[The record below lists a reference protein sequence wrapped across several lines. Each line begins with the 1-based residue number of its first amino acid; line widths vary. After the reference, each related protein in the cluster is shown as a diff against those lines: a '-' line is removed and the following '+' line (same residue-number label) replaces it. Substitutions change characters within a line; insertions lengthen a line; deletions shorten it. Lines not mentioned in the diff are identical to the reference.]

1 MSSPAHA
8 PPPAE
13 PRDRI
18 LDAAQERLIHYGYH
32 KTTMAEIAEDVGMS
46 AANLYRY
53 FANKEEIAAEC
64 ASRCMNE
71 RFERLR
77 RHLADPRKSAAEKL
91 MAYARELVDDSHAL
105 AGEASKIGELVATI
119 MRQRHALVHE
129 KLAVHYQLIGDI
141 LNQGVSSGEFR
152 IEDIETVARHVYSTL
167 SFFDVPLFVGL
178 FDRAEF
184 DRRLGDAASAFA
196 DRRNR
201 FRLDAKASQRH
212 TAGRPSRRR
221 RLVERRQRPNQR
233 PDSRR

>member
-1 MSSPAHA
+1 MSSPAHV

-77 RHLADPRKSAAEKL
+77 RHIADPRKSAAEKL

-105 AGEASKIGELVATI
+105 AGEDSKIGELVATI
-119 MRQRHALVHE
+119 MRQRPALVHE
-129 KLAVHYQLIGDI
+129 KLAVHYELIGGILTGGIARGELAVADI
-141 LNQGVSSGEFR
+141 SSTAR
-152 IEDIETVARHVYSTL
+152 DIYSTL
-167 SFFDVPLFVGL
+167 MFFDVPLFVGL
-178 FDRAEF
+178 FDRTEF
-184 DRRLGDAASAFA
+184 EHRVEGIVRLILNGLRPRNAAQ
-196 DRRNR
+196 N
-201 FRLDAKASQRH
+201 
-212 TAGRPSRRR
+212 
-221 RLVERRQRPNQR
+221 
-233 PDSRR
+233 